1 MLVSIETAIEKIQ
14 AAKSITF
21 LTGAGVSTPSG
32 IPDYRSLSGVYQ
44 GIEAPEYLLSHTC
57 MVNEPDKFYQFV
69 KYLYHPDAQ
78 PNIIHQ
84 TMAELGNERDVW
96 VISQNIDGLHEKAG
110 SKQRIDFHGT
120 LYHCHCRKCGADVPW
135 QTYLT
140 DWHHEGCGGQV
151 RPDIVLYEEGFSED
165 IINTAIDAVSAAEL
179 VVVVGTSLQVYPFA
193 GLLHYQDK
201 KKCLI
206 INQTTL
212 EDHEISQVLA
222 RGEAVFQRLSKNDGG
237 VL

>member
-84 TMAELGNERDVW
+84 TMAELGNEREVW

-120 LYHCHCRKCGADVPW
+120 LYHC
-135 QTYLT
+135 
-140 DWHHEGCGGQV
+140 
-151 RPDIVLYEEGFSED
+151 
-165 IINTAIDAVSAAEL
+165 
-179 VVVVGTSLQVYPFA
+179 SL
-193 GLLHYQDK
+193 
-201 KKCLI
+201 
-206 INQTTL
+206 
-212 EDHEISQVLA
+212 S
-222 RGEAVFQRLSKNDGG
+222 
-237 VL
+237 